1 MTKKVIEI
9 KDLSYSYPDGNV
21 ALRDVNLE
29 VNAGDTLGIVGPNG
43 AGKSTLL
50 LHLNGILKGKG
61 HIKILDSDLSDKNLK
76 LIRSKIG
83 MVFQDPDNQLFM
95 PTVFED
101 VAFGPMNMGMSKDE
115 VKEAVEK
122 ALEKVDML
130 ENIQRISH
138 HLSFGEKKRIA
149 IATVLSMNPEI
160 LVLDE
165 PTSNLD
171 PKHRRKLINLLRGLK
186 TTKII
191 ATHDLE
197 MVIDICSR
205 VILIDH
211 GTIIADGDVR
221 QILSNKELLELHSL
235 EVPVSIL
242 YPAFDRNFNIYLK
255 SSS

>member
-1 MTKKVIEI
+1 MVRKVIEI
-9 KDLSYSYPDGNV
+9 KNLSYSYPDGTIALKNIDLNV
-21 ALRDVNLE
+21 SQ
-29 VNAGDTLGIVGPNG
+29 GDTLGIVGPNG

-50 LHLNGILKGKG
+50 LHLNGILKANGN
-61 HIKILDSDLSDKNLK
+61 IKVLDSELNEKNLK
-76 LIRSKIG
+76 LIRSKVG

-101 VAFGPMNMGMSKDE
+101 VAFGPLNMGFSKDE
-115 VKEAVEK
+115 VKAVVRK

-130 ENIQRISH
+130 DAIGRISH

-171 PKHRRKLINLLRGLK
+171 PKHRRELIKFLK
-186 TTKII
+186 DLDITKII

-197 MVIDICSR
+197 MVLDICSR
-205 VILIDH
+205 VVLIDN
-211 GTIIADGDVR
+211 GAVIASGDTAE
-221 QILSNKELLELHSL
+221 ILSNKTLLESHSL
-235 EVPVSIL
+235 EVPLSIL
-242 YPAFDRNFNIYLK
+242 YSTNV
-255 SSS
+255 